1 MIELREI
8 KHDCS
13 RVITTS
19 SPEINPDVSHYDGIQ
34 GNHDIIIILYDE
46 ILIFVL
52 ILHMRSCLND
62 PVKMLQLL
70 VMGSSAWLFTS
81 N

>member
-13 RVITTS
+13 RVITTL
-19 SPEINPDVSHYDGIQ
+19 SPEINPDVSHYDGIVD
-34 GNHDIIIILYDE
+34 NHDIIIILDNE

-70 VMGSSAWLFTS
+70 VMSSSAWFFTS